1 MKICVIG
8 DIHGT
13 TKWID
18 CYQQILEK
26 DNDCDKI
33 IVLGD
38 WFDPYENI
46 PIDIMC
52 ERFQEFV
59 SDLNT
64 DNRIIS
70 ILGNHDLSTYIIPN
84 DCTNRTV
91 RFGEKQSIITD
102 CIKQIIDKSQLAFV
116 YKDYIVSH
124 AGFSQTWFDN
134 HIKYQ
139 DMLLNNHIG
148 WKQDEL
154 VELVSY
160 SCLDNSGYGDD
171 ISQGCTWIRP
181 YSLCMD
187 AIDGYNQIIG
197 HSQVSDISSITIS
210 KNNKTLWFVDNQRKS
225 EYLTLNI

>member
-18 CYQQILEK
+18 CYQQIIEK

-102 CIKQIIDKSQLAFV
+102 CIKQIINKSQLAFV
-116 YKDYIVSH
+116 Y
-124 AGFSQTWFDN
+124 
-134 HIKYQ
+134 
-139 DMLLNNHIG
+139 
-148 WKQDEL
+148 
-154 VELVSY
+154 
-160 SCLDNSGYGDD
+160 
-171 ISQGCTWIRP
+171 
-181 YSLCMD
+181 
-187 AIDGYNQIIG
+187 
-197 HSQVSDISSITIS
+197 
-210 KNNKTLWFVDNQRKS
+210 
-225 EYLTLNI
+225 